1 MLVEITEGPGMNIQI
16 PRLPRAV
23 VPLSPVKFW
32 YNAGHG
38 RWARFEQLALP
49 LASHICMHRIQ
60 SSRSNYV
67 AWCSTR
73 PQLPARGKTPSTL
86 PYVRLSCVTSLNM
99 VFILKPFDIV
109 GLRALLSDELLTEL
123 ACEEMASNIKRLYE
137 M

>member
-1 MLVEITEGPGMNIQI
+1 MEGGPVSNNSLYHSRVTYVCTEFKAQGQTMLHG
-16 PRLPRAV
+16 AV
-23 VPLSPVKFW
+23 LD
-32 YNAGHG
+32 
-38 RWARFEQLALP
+38 L
-49 LASHICMHRIQ
+49 
-60 SSRSNYV
+60 
-67 AWCSTR
+67 
-73 PQLPARGKTPSTL
+73 QLPARGKTPSTL